1 MHVLFN
7 VLGVLLWLG
16 FIAHLAN
23 FVSWFSP
30 SHPELAGAERLAA
43 ETPRQIANAHTIFNI
58 ANTFI
63 FIGFAGQF
71 ARFVEW
77 LVPDKPIEEV
87 VFAQA
92 KYLDEELLETPS
104 LALGRVRLEFGHMG
118 GCVKDML
125 EVIMPAIL
133 SGNHAALRDIVA
145 MDDKVD
151 GLHGQIVTYL
161 GQISQKSLSET
172 QTHELLG
179 LMDAV
184 NDLEN
189 IGDIIETDLVYL
201 GNQRIDM
208 GLTISD
214 QTRELLKNM
223 HELVTRS
230 TKIATDAVMSEDE
243 DLASKVI
250 NMKGELARLTEWA
263 TIHQA
268 DRLVADE
275 PNRLSCY
282 TVEVDIIEKLKRIYY
297 FSKRMSKTV
306 TSSVSSED
314 DEALAFEH

>member
-1 MHVLFN
+1 
-7 VLGVLLWLG
+7 
-16 FIAHLAN
+16 
-23 FVSWFSP
+23 
-30 SHPELAGAERLAA
+30 
-43 ETPRQIANAHTIFNI
+43 
-58 ANTFI
+58 
-63 FIGFAGQF
+63 
-71 ARFVEW
+71 
-77 LVPDKPIEEV
+77 
-87 VFAQA
+87 
-92 KYLDEELLETPS
+92 
-104 LALGRVRLEFGHMG
+104 
-118 GCVKDML
+118 ML

>member
-1 MHVLFN
+1 
-7 VLGVLLWLG
+7 
-16 FIAHLAN
+16 
-23 FVSWFSP
+23 
-30 SHPELAGAERLAA
+30 
-43 ETPRQIANAHTIFNI
+43 
-58 ANTFI
+58 
-63 FIGFAGQF
+63 
-71 ARFVEW
+71 
-77 LVPDKPIEEV
+77 
-87 VFAQA
+87 
-92 KYLDEELLETPS
+92 
-104 LALGRVRLEFGHMG
+104 
-118 GCVKDML
+118 
-125 EVIMPAIL
+125 
-133 SGNHAALRDIVA
+133 

-230 TKIATDAVMSEDE
+230 TKLATDAVMTDDE

-250 NMKGELARLTEWA
+250 NMKEELGRLTEWA

-268 DRLVADE
+268 DRLVVDE

-314 DEALAFEH
+314 TEVLAFEH